1 VPASKAPDGIPAP
14 GETFLGG
21 KYRIEKLLGIGG
33 MGSVYSATH
42 LTLGN
47 TVAVKFIHHAMRSDE
62 VVGRFLREGQSA
74 VKIQSEHVARVLDVG
89 VLDNGVPYLMMEF
102 LVGADL
108 AQYIQ
113 ESGALPLQEAV
124 DFLIQT
130 CDALAQAHLA
140 GIVHRDL
147 KPSNLFVTPR
157 PDGSLLLKVLDFGI
171 SKSADGKEGGGL
183 GLTKEG
189 EILGSP
195 LYMSPEQLRDATQV
209 DARSDIWALGV
220 VFFELLAGRTMFEA
234 ESFLALCTA
243 IATEV
248 PRSIKTLV
256 PDVPDEIDRAIARCV
271 ETDVA
276 LRFQT
281 VNEFAAAIAPF
292 ASPEGAHLAARINRL
307 FNPSDPPPRKTPSMD
322 PVRPNPT
329 PSGVPSS
336 KGAVSSRSVR
346 AGDQTPIST
355 TEAFAQTAGSGTLP
369 MSISQA
375 RTDPKSKNPL
385 YIAGAVALVLV
396 GASGTWMMRS
406 QGQTPSPPVL
416 ASVSAGGSGS
426 AAATSTPSA
435 AGAPLTAS
443 SAAAT
448 VATATASAPSAA
460 PPASAGPKPAAPKPA
475 GTTAPKASAASTSPP
490 SEQDLLNQ
498 RR

>member
-1 VPASKAPDGIPAP
+1 MPAAQAPDGTPAP

-256 PDVPDEIDRAIARCV
+256 PDVPDEIDRTIARCV

-322 PVRPNPT
+322 PARPNPT

-336 KGAVSSRSVR
+336 KRSVR

-375 RTDPKSKNPL
+375 RTDTKSKNPL

-406 QGQTPSPPVL
+406 QGQASSPP
-416 ASVSAGGSGS
+416 APPSVSAAGSGPAAATSTSSAASATPVAGS
-426 AAATSTPSA
+426 AAATT
-435 AGAPLTAS
+435 
-443 SAAAT
+443 
-448 VATATASAPSAA
+448 ATATASEASAA
-460 PPASAGPKPAAPKPA
+460 PTTSAGPKPGTLKPLA
-475 GTTAPKASAASTSPP
+475 TAAPKASAPSGNPP
-490 SEQDLLNQ
+490 SEQDLLKQ